1 MFYSKST
8 IQSLQIWITSD
19 FLLHNIRITVALFRN
34 RLKVKVICSYGN
46 VRVVTIDKHKSYFTY
61 NVFSTVLTYM

>member
-19 FLLHNIRITVALFRN
+19 ILLHNIRITVALFRN
-34 RLKVKVICSYGN
+34 RLKVKIICSYGN
-46 VRVVTIDKHKSYFTY
+46 VRVVTID
-61 NVFSTVLTYM
+61 